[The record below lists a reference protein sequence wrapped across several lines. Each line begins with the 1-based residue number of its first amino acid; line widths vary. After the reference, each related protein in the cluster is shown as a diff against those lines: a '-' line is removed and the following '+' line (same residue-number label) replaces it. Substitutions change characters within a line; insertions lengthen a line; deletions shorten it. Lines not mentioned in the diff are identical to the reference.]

1 MKETCK
7 NRTSSNRESLFRKKK
22 NCESFHDTHASF
34 LSKITFESDFQKKT
48 FWCVTIFRLFCSCIG
63 FSCVGFSFFST
74 HQEIGWEGRLHND
87 LFCVEWDVV
96 NRVLLAGSLVVAGGL
111 VILCVVDCRHG
122 NVLLVCVSLTTGCV
136 AMQYLG
142 VMSLPLELSRG
153 NAAVVGALSSL
164 IANVVKFT
172 ASFGL
177 CHVAQA
183 VCQCSSS

>member
-1 MKETCK
+1 M
-7 NRTSSNRESLFRKKK
+7 
-22 NCESFHDTHASF
+22 
-34 LSKITFESDFQKKT
+34 
-48 FWCVTIFRLFCSCIG
+48 
-63 FSCVGFSFFST
+63 
-74 HQEIGWEGRLHND
+74 
-87 LFCVEWDVV
+87 
-96 NRVLLAGSLVVAGGL
+96 LLAGSLVVTGGL

-164 IANVVKFT
+164 IANVVKFS

-177 CHVAQA
+177 CHVAQS
-183 VCQCSSS
+183 VSQCSSSSVVTIFPLIQAMSLLQAGAFISIVQIEAGVQLTRVVYVRRYL